1 VSWVSGPRRHLS
13 RLAEAA
19 RIVTVTQPALTGAL
33 VTQWINDGRAEEL
46 LHWRRRETAARYEI
60 AAKHLAGLNS
70 RGHKAAL
77 HIWLT
82 LAAPWRADN
91 FTAAARQS
99 GIAISPLA
107 PFAVTADDAEQTVRI
122 TLSQPLRRAT
132 LTRALSRLRYI
143 LECYPNRPRAII

>member
-1 VSWVSGPRRHLS
+1 MDQRRPGG
-13 RLAEAA
+13 
-19 RIVTVTQPALTGAL
+19 RIVALAAPGNRSTVRNRGETFGWLKFAWTQG
-33 VTQWINDGRAEEL
+33 
-46 LHWRRRETAARYEI
+46 
-60 AAKHLAGLNS
+60 
-70 RGHKAAL
+70 AL